1 MFSSF
6 LFFFFW
12 NYFYFFSLCSASALT
27 SSPITEPFS
36 MGDNKLTKNSPVGIF
51 WDLES
56 CGVPSNVHVVQ
67 AIKNICGCVSGVLDT
82 LKITKFTIYGESTC
96 FKKFKQVINND
107 TNTILKDDLNFPSLS
122 CDIDIS
128 IVSEMKN
135 ESQRKADAADKKIL
149 VDMCMFGFDNMK
161 DNIAPVS
168 VLISSDIDFKYCIE
182 EIRKR
187 GIYTILIHR
196 KHSISSFVDSSDM
209 SVEWNSL
216 ARGINT
222 TPEIRLVADKWEKDV
237 LEAIDKLLE
246 EKILIKEQTLR
257 SKLRLD
263 GRGKTAKWNEVLKL
277 PGILDTI
284 KKAQEDQQNLQSY
297 DPEEASWD
305 NFTISQLRQ
314 LYQLITLNPNHISYG
329 KYPMALYFRKKLSEI
344 VTNEKKPLDEKYPT
358 GLLLEFVE
366 LCIQANWMSR
376 SGRKVKIL
384 PTVLQEFPYHQIFNP
399 QLFNQESISKT
410 ISLNHA
416 KAALQFYFQ
425 KTLKN
430 LPVYES
436 TRGGLDHCPEYT
448 SSVRVDLV
456 GNFVDSY
463 FFAQGVSTNK
473 KEAEKKAAQEACNII
488 LKRYIPDYKFPEEFF
503 E

>member
-1 MFSSF
+1 MSSVQDPK
-6 LFFFFW
+6 
-12 NYFYFFSLCSASALT
+12 NN
-27 SSPITEPFS
+27 SS
-36 MGDNKLTKNSPVGIF
+36 VGIF

-56 CGVPSNVHVVQ
+56 CGVPSNVNVIN
-67 AIKNICGCVSGVLDT
+67 AIKNICTCISSIKSSS
-82 LKITKFTIYGESTC
+82 KITKFIIYGESTC
-96 FKKFKQVINND
+96 FKKFKKVINND
-107 TNTILKDDLNFPSLS
+107 TNTILKDDINIPSLS

-216 ARGINT
+216 ARGIT
-222 TPEIRLVADKWEKDV
+222 KSPKILSDTGKMQKSVF
-237 LEAIDKLLE
+237 EAIDKLLE
-246 EKILIKEQTLR
+246 EKIIIKEQTLR
-257 SKLRLD
+257 SKLHLD
-263 GRGKTAKWNEVLKL
+263 GRGKTDQWNEVLKL

-284 KKAQEDQQNLQSY
+284 KKAQDDQQNLETY
-297 DPEEASWD
+297 NPEEASWD

-384 PTVLQEFPYHQIFNP
+384 PTVLQEFPYHEIFNP
-399 QLFNQESISKT
+399 QLFNQSLTKKSICT
-410 ISLNHA
+410 TQA
-416 KAALQFYFQ
+416 KAALQYYFQ
-425 KTLKN
+425 KTLKT

-436 TRGGLDHCPEYT
+436 IRNPVNETEYT
-448 SSVRVDLV
+448 SSIRVDIV
-456 GNFVDSY
+456 GNFVNTY
-463 FFAQGVSTNK
+463 FFAQGVSTSK
-473 KEAEKKAAQEACNII
+473 KEAEKKAAQEACNMI
-488 LKRYIPDYKFPEEFF
+488 LRRYIPNYPFPEEFI